1 MGGESAEVYYNRG
14 VTFINYRKYEDAV
27 EALSKAIELEPDLA
41 RAYYNR
47 GIAFLNLNKY
57 DEAMKDFDKAWSVR
71 EKLFSMGAE
80 VVSAV
85 LKAISTNPDQLKKE
99 APVWLDR
106 AKEVYDLL
114 SDEIKGLVEQL
125 KA

>member
-47 GIAFLNLNKY
+47 GIAFLNLNKF
-57 DEAMKDFDKAWSVR
+57 DEALRDFDKAWSMR

-85 LKAISTNPDQLKKE
+85 LKAISANPELKKE
-99 APVWLDR
+99 APTWIDR

-114 SDEIKGLVEQL
+114 SDEVKGLVEQL